1 MKRNGTSITAL
12 ALAGLI
18 VLPLAPNAAAQSS
31 VEVGPIGPLGSSA
44 SASVEGWST
53 QGAADAS
60 ASAGAGAGAAGTAGA
75 EGSADANA
83 AGSAGATGSADAN
96 ANSGSSLDGTGSSLP
111 WYEEGKKAGELDGKT
126 WWFASNPNFV
136 VNRPELIK
144 GVALTADTEGVLT
157 VKQFADKLGKLQP
170 ANLTFGLDGGVE
182 GGSSASDLAKAAAIV
197 LPALLLIGGVTW
209 YLNAD
214 GQTYVT
220 DSSRTSSTPTQGERE
235 ASANMLSSNRAE
247 VEAQAKAQADAQA
260 QAETQ
265 PVADS
270 SITLD
275 RGITAETGNNTFGKG
290 IIALLL
296 ASVLGAAAFA
306 FGRRQLV

>member
-53 QGAADAS
+53 QGAADAGAS
-60 ASAGAGAGAAGTAGA
+60 ASAGANGSASAGANGSGSGSANGA
-75 EGSADANA
+75 GSADANA
-83 AGSAGATGSADAN
+83 
-96 ANSGSSLDGTGSSLP
+96 GSSLDGTGSSLP
-111 WYEEGKKAGELDGKT
+111 WYEEGKKAGELNGET
-126 WWFASNPNFV
+126 WWFASNPKFV
-136 VNRPELIK
+136 VNSENLIRST
-144 GVALTADTEGVLT
+144 ALTAGTAGVLT
-157 VKQFADKLGKLQP
+157 VKQFADKLGKRIP
-170 ANLTFGLDGGVE
+170 ANLSFGLEGGLE
-182 GGSSASDLAKAAAIV
+182 GGSSDSDLAKAAAIV

-220 DSSRTSSTPTQGERE
+220 DSSRTSSTPTAGERE

-265 PVADS
+265 PHADS
-270 SITLD
+270 TVTLD

-296 ASVLGAAAFA
+296 ASVLGATAFA
-306 FGRRQLV
+306 FARRQLV

>member
-53 QGAADAS
+53 QGAADAGAS
-60 ASAGAGAGAAGTAGA
+60 ASAGAAGTAAANGSAGA
-75 EGSADANA
+75 NGSADA
-83 AGSAGATGSADAN
+83 D

-126 WWFASNPNFV
+126 WWFASNPKFV
-136 VNRPELIK
+136 VNSEDLIK
-144 GVALTADTEGVLT
+144 NTALTAGMAGVLT
-157 VKQFADKLGKLQP
+157 VQEFAEKLGKLQP

-247 VEAQAKAQADAQA
+247 VEAQAKAQADAQ
-260 QAETQ
+260 

>member
-18 VLPLAPNAAAQSS
+18 VLPLAPNAVAQSS
-31 VEVGPIGPLGSSA
+31 VEVGPVGPLGSSA
-44 SASVEGWST
+44 SASIEGLST

-60 ASAGAGAGAAGTAGA
+60 ASASAGAAG
-75 EGSADANA
+75 SSDANA
-83 AGSAGATGSADAN
+83 AGAGSAETTGSADAN
-96 ANSGSSLDGTGSSLP
+96 ANAGSSLDGTGSSLP
-111 WYEEGKKAGELDGKT
+111 WYEEGKKAGELNGET

-136 VNRPELIK
+136 VNSKELVK
-144 GVALTADTEGVLT
+144 DAALTAGAAGVLT
-157 VKQFADKLGKLQP
+157 VQEFAEKLGKRVP
-170 ANLTFGLDGGVE
+170 ANLSFGLEGGLE
-182 GGSSASDLAKAAAIV
+182 GGSSDSDLAKAAAIV
-197 LPALLLIGGVTW
+197 LPALLLIGGVNW

-265 PVADS
+265 QNADS
-270 SITLD
+270 TVTLD

-290 IIALLL
+290 LVALLL

>member
-31 VEVGPIGPLGSSA
+31 VEVGPVGPLGSSA

-53 QGAADAS
+53 QGAGDAS
-60 ASAGAGAGAAGTAGA
+60 ASADAGAAGSAGA

-83 AGSAGATGSADAN
+83 N
-96 ANSGSSLDGTGSSLP
+96 AGSSLDGAGSSLP
-111 WYEEGKKAGELDGKT
+111 WYEEGKKAGELNGET
-126 WWFASNPNFV
+126 WWFASNPKFV
-136 VNRPELIK
+136 VNSKDQIK
-144 GVALTADTEGVLT
+144 DSALEAGMAGVLT
-157 VKQFADKLGKLQP
+157 VQEFADKLGKLQP

-182 GGSSASDLAKAAAIV
+182 GGSSDSDLAKAAAIV
-197 LPALLLIGGVTW
+197 LPALLLIGGVNW

-265 PVADS
+265 PNADS
-270 SITLD
+270 TVTLD

-290 IIALLL
+290 LVALLL

>member
-53 QGAADAS
+53 QGAADAGAS
-60 ASAGAGAGAAGTAGA
+60 ASAGAAG
-75 EGSADANA
+75 NA
-83 AGSAGATGSADAN
+83 AANGSAGANGSADAN

-126 WWFASNPNFV
+126 WWFASNPKFV
-136 VNRPELIK
+136 VNSEDLIK
-144 GVALTADTEGVLT
+144 NTALTAGMAGVLT
-157 VKQFADKLGKLQP
+157 VQEFAEKLGKLQP

-247 VEAQAKAQADAQA
+247 VEAQAKAQADAQ
-260 QAETQ
+260 

>member
-53 QGAADAS
+53 QGAADANAS
-60 ASAGAGAGAAGTAGA
+60 ASAGAAGTAGA
-75 EGSADANA
+75 NGS
-83 AGSAGATGSADAN
+83 GSAGANGSAN

-111 WYEEGKKAGELDGKT
+111 WYEEGKKAGELNGET
-126 WWFASNPNFV
+126 WWFAANPNFV
-136 VNRPELIK
+136 VNREDLIK
-144 GVALTADTEGVLT
+144 SAALTAGTEGVLT

-220 DSSRTSSTPTQGERE
+220 DSSRTSSTPTAGERE

-260 QAETQ
+260 QAQTQ
-265 PVADS
+265 PVEDS

>member
-31 VEVGPIGPLGSSA
+31 VEVGPLGPLGSSA

-53 QGAADAS
+53 QGAADAGAS
-60 ASAGAGAGAAGTAGA
+60 ASAGAGAGASGTANANGTGSANGSAGA
-75 EGSADANA
+75 NGSGSADA
-83 AGSAGATGSADAN
+83 
-96 ANSGSSLDGTGSSLP
+96 GSSLDGTGSSLP
-111 WYEEGKKAGELDGKT
+111 WYEEGKKAGELNGQT

-136 VNRPELIK
+136 VNRPELIES
-144 GVALTADTEGVLT
+144 ATLAADAESVLT

-220 DSSRTSSTPTQGERE
+220 DSSRTSSTPTAGERE

-260 QAETQ
+260 QAQTQ

-290 IIALLL
+290 IVALLL

>member
-53 QGAADAS
+53 QGAADANAS
-60 ASAGAGAGAAGTAGA
+60 ASAGANGSGSGSANGA
-75 EGSADANA
+75 GSADANA
-83 AGSAGATGSADAN
+83 
-96 ANSGSSLDGTGSSLP
+96 GSSLDGTGSSLP

-126 WWFASNPNFV
+126 WWFAANPNFV
-136 VNRPELIK
+136 VNREDLIK
-144 GVALTADTEGVLT
+144 SATLTAGTEGVLT

-220 DSSRTSSTPTQGERE
+220 DSSRTSSTPTAGERE

-265 PVADS
+265 PNADS
-270 SITLD
+270 TVTLD

>member
-53 QGAADAS
+53 QGAADAGAS
-60 ASAGAGAGAAGTAGA
+60 ASAGANGSASAGANGSGSGSANGA
-75 EGSADANA
+75 GSADANA
-83 AGSAGATGSADAN
+83 
-96 ANSGSSLDGTGSSLP
+96 GSSLDGTGSSLP
-111 WYEEGKKAGELDGKT
+111 WYEEGKKAGELNGET

-136 VNRPELIK
+136 VNRQDLIK
-144 GVALTADTEGVLT
+144 GVALTAGTEGVLT

-220 DSSRTSSTPTQGERE
+220 DSSRTSSTPTAGERE

-260 QAETQ
+260 QAQTQ

>member
-31 VEVGPIGPLGSSA
+31 VEVGPVGPLGSSA

-53 QGAADAS
+53 QGA
-60 ASAGAGAGAAGTAGA
+60 GAAGTAGA

-83 AGSAGATGSADAN
+83 N
-96 ANSGSSLDGTGSSLP
+96 AGSSLDGAGSSLP
-111 WYEEGKKAGELDGKT
+111 WYEEGKKAGELNGET
-126 WWFASNPNFV
+126 WWFASNPKFV
-136 VNRPELIK
+136 VNRQELIK
-144 GVALTADTEGVLT
+144 DVALTAGADGVLT

-182 GGSSASDLAKAAAIV
+182 GGSSDSDLAKAAAIV
-197 LPALLLIGGVTW
+197 LPALLLIGGVNW

-265 PVADS
+265 PNADS
-270 SITLD
+270 TVTLD

-290 IIALLL
+290 LVALLL

>member
-53 QGAADAS
+53 QGAADAGAS
-60 ASAGAGAGAAGTAGA
+60 ASAGAAGT
-75 EGSADANA
+75 GSANS
-83 AGSAGATGSADAN
+83 SAGANGSADAN

-111 WYEEGKKAGELDGKT
+111 WYEEGKKAGELNGET

-136 VNRPELIK
+136 VNRQDLIK
-144 GVALTADTEGVLT
+144 GVALTAGTEGVLT

-170 ANLTFGLDGGVE
+170 ANLTFGLDGGME

-220 DSSRTSSTPTQGERE
+220 DSSRTSSTPTAGERE

-247 VEAQAKAQADAQA
+247 VEAQAKAQAQA
-260 QAETQ
+260 QTQ

-270 SITLD
+270 TVTLD

>member
-53 QGAADAS
+53 QGAADAGAS
-60 ASAGAGAGAAGTAGA
+60 ASAGAAG
-75 EGSADANA
+75 NA
-83 AGSAGATGSADAN
+83 AANRSAGANGSADAN

-111 WYEEGKKAGELDGKT
+111 WYEEGKKAGELNGET
-126 WWFASNPNFV
+126 WWFASNPKFV
-136 VNRPELIK
+136 VNSENLIK
-144 GVALTADTEGVLT
+144 NTALEAGMAGVLT
-157 VKQFADKLGKLQP
+157 VQEFADKLGKRIP

-260 QAETQ
+260 QAQTQ

-270 SITLD
+270 TVTLD

>member
-53 QGAADAS
+53 QGA
-60 ASAGAGAGAAGTAGA
+60 GAGAAGTAGA

-83 AGSAGATGSADAN
+83 AGSAGAEGSADAN
-96 ANSGSSLDGTGSSLP
+96 ANAGSSLDGAGSSLP
-111 WYEEGKKAGELDGKT
+111 WYEEGKKAGELNGET
-126 WWFASNPNFV
+126 WWFASNPKFV
-136 VNRPELIK
+136 VNSEDRIK
-144 GVALTADTEGVLT
+144 STALEAGMAGVLT
-157 VKQFADKLGKLQP
+157 VQEFAEKLGKRIP
-170 ANLTFGLDGGVE
+170 ANLSFGLEGGLE
-182 GGSSASDLAKAAAIV
+182 GGSSDSDLAKAAAIV
-197 LPALLLIGGVTW
+197 LPALLLIGGVNW

-265 PVADS
+265 PNADNTV
-270 SITLD
+270 TLD

-290 IIALLL
+290 LVALLL

>member
-53 QGAADAS
+53 QGAADAGAS
-60 ASAGAGAGAAGTAGA
+60 ASAGAN
-75 EGSADANA
+75 GSA
-83 AGSAGATGSADAN
+83 SAGANGSGSGSANGAGSADAN

-111 WYEEGKKAGELDGKT
+111 WYEEGKKAGELNGET
-126 WWFASNPNFV
+126 WWFASNPKYV
-136 VNRPELIK
+136 VNSENLIK
-144 GVALTADTEGVLT
+144 STALEAGMAGVLT
-157 VKQFADKLGKLQP
+157 VQEFAEKLGKLQP

-220 DSSRTSSTPTQGERE
+220 DSSRTSSTPTAGERE

-265 PVADS
+265 PNADS
-270 SITLD
+270 TVTLD

-296 ASVLGAAAFA
+296 ASVLGAVAFA

>member
-53 QGAADAS
+53 QGAADAGAS
-60 ASAGAGAGAAGTAGA
+60 ASAGANGSGSGSAGAN
-75 EGSADANA
+75 GSADANA
-83 AGSAGATGSADAN
+83 
-96 ANSGSSLDGTGSSLP
+96 GSSLDGTGSSLP

-126 WWFASNPNFV
+126 WWFAANPNFV
-136 VNRPELIK
+136 VNREDLIK
-144 GVALTADTEGVLT
+144 SATLTAGTEGVLT

-220 DSSRTSSTPTQGERE
+220 DSSRTSSTPTAGERE

-265 PVADS
+265 PNADS
-270 SITLD
+270 TVTLD